1 MKILIDADACNRRN
15 QIINEARQKGI
26 EVHIFCDTSH
36 MIFDD
41 YAEVHIADRGRNS
54 ADMLLLKY
62 VREGDIVYTNDKG
75 LAGMAQAMRAE
86 VKSFAG
92 KRFKSADL
100 MAAYTSRSKCGTR
113 YYKTVCC

>member
-1 MKILIDADACNRRN
+1 MKILIDADACNRRA
-15 QIINEARQKGI
+15 QIINNARQRGI

-62 VREGDIVYTNDKG
+62 LREGDIVYTNDKG
-75 LAGMAQAMRAE
+75 LAGMAQAMRAT
-86 VKSFAG
+86 VRSFTGKSYKAN
-92 KRFKSADL
+92 DL
-100 MAAYTSRSKCGTR
+100 MAAYTSRCKCGTR
-113 YYKTVCC
+113 YYKTAYC